1 MGLDEQAKQPST
13 APSLLDP
20 HSTGGVYAGDGFL
33 VQDRY
38 LALRMADW
46 LMDPDFDRL
55 QAERAE
61 DIDVWVEREA
71 RRDHHQVKNEPL
83 TTGQVKKLI
92 GEFRGR
98 YQVMIEAGRLR
109 WFVIAF
115 QYPGSDLRGFLGKLA
130 LHRQHYFGPGD
141 SAERTASESNLRA
154 RATQLGLGDHF
165 DFILQHVRFDTDL
178 NGLDLRDGEPRSLLA
193 VKLLRLLDIDS
204 MSEAGHVADRLLAR
218 ISDNRVRAW
227 SRADLDELISAARQE
242 YRAGPPRPRGDLVMI
257 CHETLKRVDRHPEE
271 EDIPELT
278 RDRRL
283 NAVQID
289 HTALLAAK
297 TPEAIALAAAKLAAP
312 GGEFRA
318 ALDRN
323 GGAILY
329 YGFPHVPFGVLAG
342 YLSQAHRSVAL
353 LEHDLESG
361 RFHWRPASG
370 ASVGATH
377 VTAVGSGRVAR
388 LRVSVSA
395 LVREEQCDAAL
406 DPSKLRIDLHV
417 QAQDL
422 GRGTVRTEAQA
433 KSYASTIRAALD
445 RAVAG
450 SPEFDALHVFAAVP
464 VSVAFVLGQV
474 LSHTSLP
481 SAFVHNFDFGDNPPY
496 RWNLS
501 LSEAAA
507 GTSCVRFIERQ
518 K

>member
-1 MGLDEQAKQPST
+1 MALDEEAKQPAT
-13 APSLLDP
+13 TPSLLDP

-38 LALRMADW
+38 LAFRMVDW

-83 TTGQVKKLI
+83 TAGQVKKLVA
-92 GEFRGR
+92 EFRSR
-98 YQVMIEAGRLR
+98 YQFMIEAGGLR

-115 QYPGSDLRGFLGKLA
+115 RSPGSDLRGFLGKLE

-141 SAERTASESNLRA
+141 SAERNASETDLRG
-154 RATQLGLGDHF
+154 RADQLGLGDHF

-178 NGLDLRDGEPRSLLA
+178 SGLDRRDGEPRTFLA
-193 VKLLRLLDIDS
+193 VKVLRLLGIDG
-204 MSEAGHVADRLLAR
+204 MIEAEHIADRLLAH

-227 SRADLDELISAARQE
+227 SRADLDELIIAARKQ

-257 CHETLKRVDRHPEE
+257 CHETLKRVDRHPDE

-297 TPEAIALAAAKLAAP
+297 TPESITFAAAELAAP
-312 GGEFRA
+312 GGKFRA
-318 ALDRN
+318 ALDTQ
-323 GGAILY
+323 GGALVY

-342 YLSQAHRSVAL
+342 YLSQAHRGVAL

-370 ASVGATH
+370 ASVGATQ
-377 VTAVGSGRVAR
+377 VTGGGSGRAAR

-395 LVREEQCDAAL
+395 LVRGEQCDASL
-406 DPSKLRIDLHV
+406 DPSELRVDLHV

-422 GRGTVRTEAQA
+422 GRGTVRTESQA
-433 KSYASTIRAALD
+433 RSYASTIRAALD
-445 RAVAG
+445 RIVAG

-464 VSVAFVLGQV
+464 VSVAFLLGQV
-474 LSHTSLP
+474 LAHTSLP
-481 SAFVHNFDFGDNPPY
+481 PAFVHNFDFGENPPY
-496 RWNLS
+496 RWSLS
-501 LSEAAA
+501 LPEAAA
-507 GTSCVRFIERQ
+507 GKSCVRFVERQ